1 VPFATPVPVVYRH
14 PGPGAARLTIPVTA
28 LSPGTPVAA
37 HRDASPPAPK
47 AGARDTLVG
56 ERELVLQVG
65 VPEANRQ
72 PPDARVDRDQQQPP
86 RRTLAWVAKQG
97 GSEEG
102 AMGSLHARTRASRI
116 ALLVRQDFV
125 GGLMIAA
132 FAAFV
137 YWQAADLPAGSVGG
151 MGPGMLPKGLAVL
164 LGCLGALLSISAVG
178 RAGVP
183 LGRLTLRGP
192 LFVIGAVVLFGL
204 AVRPL
209 GLVVAGPLA
218 ILVGAL
224 ATNEVRAVE
233 TIVVSVVV
241 TAFCIG
247 LFKFALGLPIPLAP
261 WLLGY

>member
-1 VPFATPVPVVYRH
+1 
-14 PGPGAARLTIPVTA
+14 
-28 LSPGTPVAA
+28 
-37 HRDASPPAPK
+37 
-47 AGARDTLVG
+47 
-56 ERELVLQVG
+56 
-65 VPEANRQ
+65 
-72 PPDARVDRDQQQPP
+72 
-86 RRTLAWVAKQG
+86 
-97 GSEEG
+97 
-102 AMGSLHARTRASRI
+102 MGSLHARTRASRI

-183 LGRLTLRGP
+183 LGRLTLRAP

-209 GLVVAGPLA
+209 GLVVAGPIA